1 MSCLSLASS
10 HDPSLP
16 THLRLNDLL
25 QHPHLFVVRTQVA
38 FPAPLCASVSSFSQ
52 KHFFNSSPT
61 YEVVSFSKMS
71 YFSSLP
77 REFQLFLYGPVQMS
91 LSLRSLCR
99 FLQRALQL
107 LFCTAITVFHVD
119 PNLTG
124 ELEILKGNSYPV

>member
-10 HDPSLP
+10 YGPSLP
-16 THLRLNDLL
+16 THLRLSDLL
-25 QHPHLFVVRTQVA
+25 KHLPLFVVRTQVA
-38 FPAPLCASVSSFSQ
+38 FPAPLCASVSPLSQ

-61 YEVVSFSKMS
+61 YEVISFSRMS

-77 REFQLFLYGPVQMS
+77 REFQLFLYDPEQMS

-107 LFCTAITVFHVD
+107 LFCIAITVFHVD

-124 ELEILKGNSYPV
+124 ELEILKGKSYTV